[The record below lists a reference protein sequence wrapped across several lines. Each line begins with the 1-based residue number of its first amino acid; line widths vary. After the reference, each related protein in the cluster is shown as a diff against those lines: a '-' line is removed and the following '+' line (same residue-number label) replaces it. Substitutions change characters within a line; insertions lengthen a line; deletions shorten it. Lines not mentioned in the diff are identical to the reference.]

1 MKKSLLICA
10 LLAVSLTTFAQKKP
24 VKPAVKPTKKEVVK
38 KVVEVPVVVKEE
50 PKKMPEKV
58 IIYTDTPIIYA
69 GILNKVDIHVDNIGR
84 EDYKRLSFKVD
95 ASLGEVV
102 GKISPERAYVEIY
115 AFREGEIKLDVMYED
130 KLITSKVFETL
141 PEASSELIST
151 YEVDGKP
158 SSDLVYLS
166 GNMMS
171 ITPEAFKQLSI
182 KMVIK
187 PDAHFSKTSPNE
199 CVYTLSTYDL
209 VVKRGDKVVFR
220 KNESSFDMLKADLAE
235 VGSKAKVKLGD
246 YVFIQ
251 DVVATRKNAKGDNT
265 DAKLRSRSF
274 GIHIVNEKELEQ
286 MK

>member
-1 MKKSLLICA
+1 MKKSLLVCA

-24 VKPAVKPTKKEVVK
+24 VKPVVKPTKKEVVK
-38 KVVEVPVVVKEE
+38 EPVVVKEE

-69 GILNKVDIHVDNIGR
+69 GILNKIDIHVDNIGR

-102 GKISPERAYVEIY
+102 GRISPERAYIEIY
-115 AFREGEIKLDVMYED
+115 AFREGEIKLEILYENQS
-130 KLITSKVFETL
+130 ITSKVFEVL
-141 PEASSELIST
+141 PEANSELIST

-182 KMVIK
+182 KMAIK
-187 PDAHFSKTSPNE
+187 PDAHFAKTSPNE
-199 CVYTLSTYDL
+199 CVYTLSTYDI
-209 VVKRGDKVVFR
+209 VVKRGDKVIFR

-235 VGSKAKVKLGD
+235 VGSKAKIKLGD

-274 GIHIVNEKELEQ
+274 GIHIVNAKELEE

>member
-10 LLAVSLTTFAQKKP
+10 LLAVSMTTFAQRKP
-24 VKPAVKPTKKEVVK
+24 VKPVVKPTKKEVVK
-38 KVVEVPVVVKEE
+38 EVSVVVKEE
-50 PKKMPEKV
+50 SKKMPEKV

-69 GILNKVDIHVDNIGR
+69 GILNKIDIHVDNIGR

-102 GKISPERAYVEIY
+102 GKISPERAFIEIY
-115 AFREGEIKLDVMYED
+115 AFREGEIKLEIMYEN
-130 KLITSKVFETL
+130 KFITSKVFEIL
-141 PEASSELIST
+141 PEANSELIST
-151 YEVDGKP
+151 YEVDGKS

-171 ITPEAFKQLSI
+171 ITPEGFKKLAI
-182 KMVIK
+182 KMAIK
-187 PDAHFSKTSPNE
+187 ADAHFAKTSPNE

-209 VVKRGDKVVFR
+209 VVKRGDKVIFR
-220 KNESSFDMLKADLAE
+220 KNESSFDMLKTDLEEAN
-235 VGSKAKVKLGD
+235 SKVKIKLGD

>member
-1 MKKSLLICA
+1 MKKSLLVCA

-24 VKPAVKPTKKEVVK
+24 VKPVVKPIKKEVVK
-38 KVVEVPVVVKEE
+38 EPVVVKEE
-50 PKKMPEKV
+50 PKKIPEKI

-69 GILNKVDIHVDNIGR
+69 GILNKIDIHVDNIGR

-102 GKISPERAYVEIY
+102 GKISPERAYIEIY
-115 AFREGEIKLDVMYED
+115 AFREGEIKLEILYEN
-130 KLITSKVFETL
+130 KSITSKVFEVL
-141 PEASSELIST
+141 PEANSELVST

-171 ITPEAFKQLSI
+171 ITPEGFKQLAINMAI
-182 KMVIK
+182 KA
-187 PDAHFSKTSPNE
+187 DAHFAKTSPNE
-199 CVYTLSTYDL
+199 CVYTLATYDM
-209 VVKRGDKVVFR
+209 VVKRGDKVIFR

-235 VGSKAKVKLGD
+235 VGSKAKIKLGD

-274 GIHIVNEKELEQ
+274 GIHIVNTKELEE

>member
-1 MKKSLLICA
+1 MKKSLLVCA

-24 VKPAVKPTKKEVVK
+24 VKPVVKPVTGEIVKEVRVL
-38 KVVEVPVVVKEE
+38 VKEE

-69 GILNKVDIHVDNIGR
+69 GILNKIDIHVDNIGR

-95 ASLGEVV
+95 ASLGEVI

-115 AFREGEIKLDVMYED
+115 AFREGEIKLEILYEN
-130 KLITSKVFETL
+130 KSITSKVFEVL
-141 PEASSELIST
+141 PEANSELVST
-151 YEVDGKP
+151 YEVDGKT

-171 ITPEAFKQLSI
+171 ITPEGFQKLAVNMAI
-182 KMVIK
+182 KA
-187 PDAHFSKTSPNE
+187 DAHFAKTSPNE
-199 CVYTLSTYDL
+199 SVYMLSTYDL
-209 VVKRGDKVVFR
+209 VVKRGNKVIFR
-220 KNESSFDMLKADLAE
+220 KNESSFDMLKNDLAE
-235 VGSKAKVKLGD
+235 ANTKVKVKLGD
-246 YVFIQ
+246 YIFIQ

-274 GIHIVNEKELEQ
+274 GIHIVSAKELEE

>member
-1 MKKSLLICA
+1 MKKSLLVCA

-24 VKPAVKPTKKEVVK
+24 VKPVVKPVTGEIVKEVRVL
-38 KVVEVPVVVKEE
+38 VKEE

-69 GILNKVDIHVDNIGR
+69 GILNKIDIHVDNIGR

-95 ASLGEVV
+95 ASLGEVI

-115 AFREGEIKLDVMYED
+115 AFREGEIKLEILYEN
-130 KLITSKVFETL
+130 KSITSKVFEVL
-141 PEASSELIST
+141 PEANSELVST
-151 YEVDGKP
+151 YEVDGKT

-171 ITPEAFKQLSI
+171 ITPEGFQKLVVNMAI
-182 KMVIK
+182 KA
-187 PDAHFSKTSPNE
+187 DAHFAKTSPNE
-199 CVYTLSTYDL
+199 SAYTLSTYDL
-209 VVKRGDKVVFR
+209 VVKRGDKVIFR
-220 KNESSFDMLKADLAE
+220 KNESSFDMLKNDLAE
-235 VGSKAKVKLGD
+235 ANTKVKMKLGD
-246 YVFIQ
+246 YIFIQ

-274 GIHIVNEKELEQ
+274 GIHIISAKELEE

>member
-1 MKKSLLICA
+1 MKKSLLVCA

-24 VKPAVKPTKKEVVK
+24 VKPVVKPIKKEIVK
-38 KVVEVPVVVKEE
+38 EVPVVVKEE

-69 GILNKVDIHVDNIGR
+69 GILNKIDIHVDNIGR
-84 EDYKRLSFKVD
+84 EDYKRLTFKVN

-102 GKISPERAYVEIY
+102 GKISPERAYIEIY
-115 AFREGEIKLDVMYED
+115 AFREGEIKLEILYEN
-130 KLITSKVFETL
+130 KSITSKVFEVL
-141 PEASSELIST
+141 PEANSELIST
-151 YEVDGKP
+151 YEVDGKS

-171 ITPEAFKQLSI
+171 ITPEGFKTLGINMAI
-182 KMVIK
+182 KA
-187 PDAHFSKTSPNE
+187 DAHFAKTSPNE

-209 VVKRGDKVVFR
+209 VVKRGDKVIFR
-220 KNESSFDMLKADLAE
+220 KNESSFDMLKNDLAE
-235 VGSKAKVKLGD
+235 ANTKAKIKLGD
-246 YVFIQ
+246 YIFIQ

-274 GIHIVNEKELEQ
+274 GIHIVNAKELEE